1 MKFASI
7 HETFTHWVMRFY
19 WLVMLGFALLL
30 ALLTTAYFSFR
41 TDINFLLVKQN
52 LVKDIVWMTAFY
64 CHITSSILCLV
75 TGPFQF
81 VSYFRKKNYIKW
93 HRNAGKV
100 YIFSILLM
108 AAPSGAYMA
117 VFANGGIGAKLG
129 FIVLSFLWFMS
140 TYTALYAIR
149 QKNIA
154 QHRAWMVRS
163 YALTFSA
170 VTLRLWVPILSTVF
184 GVEPEFTVV
193 ITAWINWIPNLLVGE
208 LLIKFFTKN
217 L

>member
-1 MKFASI
+1 MEFANI
-7 HETFTHWVMRFY
+7 HETFTRWTMRFY

-30 ALLTTAYFSFR
+30 AVVTTAYFSFR
-41 TDINFLLVKQN
+41 TDINFLLVKQTLIHN
-52 LVKDIVWMTAFY
+52 TAWMTAFY
-64 CHITSSILCLV
+64 FHISSSILCLV

-81 VSYFRKKNYIKW
+81 VRYFRQKAWIKW
-93 HRNAGKV
+93 HRTTGKI
-100 YIFSILLM
+100 YIFSILFL

-129 FIVLSFLWFMS
+129 FIILSFLWFMS
-140 TYTALYAIR
+140 TYIALHAI
-149 QKNIA
+149 QHKNIS

-170 VTLRLWVPILSTVF
+170 VTLRLWVPILSNVF
-184 GVEPEFTVV
+184 GVAPEFTVV

-208 LLIKFFTKN
+208 ILIKFFTKN